1 MSKNIT
7 VRRLSTSALAA
18 TLMLISL
25 TMGGCQS
32 DAQTGSLFGAG
43 LGALAG
49 QAIGHDTGATLLGT
63 AIGASV
69 GYVIGNESDKQQYGR
84 YRYRDYD
91 GDGYRDRRR
100 SGSRYDRRNDCD
112 IY

>member
-7 VRRLSTSALAA
+7 ARRLSTTALDA

-25 TMGGCQS
+25 TMGGCQT

-63 AIGASV
+63 AIGAS
-69 GYVIGNESDKQQYGR
+69 R
-84 YRYRDYD
+84 
-91 GDGYRDRRR
+91 
-100 SGSRYDRRNDCD
+100 
-112 IY
+112 

>member
-1 MSKNIT
+1 MIRIIT
-7 VRRLSTSALAA
+7 DKKLHTPILAG
-18 TLMLISL
+18 TLLLISL
-25 TMGGCQS
+25 TMWGCQT

-100 SGSRYDRRNDCD
+100 SGRRYDRRNDCD

>member
-1 MSKNIT
+1 MIRIISDMKLPTPI
-7 VRRLSTSALAA
+7 LAG

-25 TMGGCQS
+25 TIGGCQT

-69 GYVIGNESDKQQYGR
+69 GYVIGNESDKQQYGGYQ
-84 YRYRDYD
+84 YRNYE
-91 GDGYRDRRR
+91 GDGYRDPRRR
-100 SGSRYDRRNDCD
+100 GRRYDRRYDC
-112 IY
+112 YPY

>member
-1 MSKNIT
+1 MSKKIT
-7 VRRLSTSALAA
+7 ARRLTTPALAA

-25 TMGGCQS
+25 TMGGCQT

-69 GYVIGNESDKQQYGR
+69 GYVIGNESDKQHYGGYQYR
-84 YRYRDYD
+84 NYE
-91 GDGYRDRRR
+91 GDGYRDPRRR
-100 SGSRYDRRNDCD
+100 GRRYDRRYDC
-112 IY
+112 YPY